1 MAHFRTA
8 YDQREIPVDVKVAAN
23 VKVGDMV
30 TLANDEITKTTAL
43 ATATHIVAQSDMTLE
58 YGHVPVEFR
67 NYNYDP
73 TVKASPSAK
82 KKVALYQIKDKTD
95 IILDEGETKE

>member
-8 YDQREIPVDVKVAAN
+8 YDQREIPVDAKVAAN

-30 TLANDEITKTTAL
+30 VLADDTITKTTTL
-43 ATATHIVAQSDMTLE
+43 ETATHIVAQSDMTLE

-73 TVKASPSAK
+73 TVKASTTK
-82 KKVALYQIKDKTD
+82 KKVALYQIIDKTD
-95 IILDEGETKE
+95 IILDEGETK